1 MPQLAPPPLSD
12 AERERPFAAGGA
24 PLLTAEEMRAWDL
37 HAIRERGIPERVL
50 MEAAGRAAAE
60 VVHRLHPEGRVV
72 AAVGGGNNGG
82 DALVLL
88 RTLAAR
94 GRRVAAVQAGGSL
107 PDLALL
113 HDWELEV
120 LPASGAEA
128 AFRGAAVVVDG
139 ILGTGA
145 KGAPRAP
152 AAAVI
157 EAMNASD
164 RPVVAL
170 DGPSGVDMTTG
181 RAEGAAVRAAVT
193 VTFGAPKRGL
203 LLFPGREL
211 AGRVVA
217 VEIGFP
223 PLASGAA
230 GARVV
235 TDAWVRARLPR
246 VPADAHKGTMGTVCA
261 VAGRS
266 GVGGA
271 AVMVAMGALRA
282 GAGMARVVSH
292 ADNRVVLQQAVPEAL
307 YTDRDSV
314 EVHDALTLA
323 AAVVAGPGMG
333 TADADL
339 EFLRRVARTGDAP
352 LLLDADALTLLARSP
367 ELRGEIRRPLLL
379 TPHPGEA
386 SRLLGRPVPE
396 ITADPF
402 AAAAEIAARFDCAA
416 LLKGAPSLIA
426 APGEPVLAS
435 VAGHSG
441 IATGGMGDT
450 LSGVAGALLGMGC
463 PPRDAAAIAL
473 FLCGRAAE
481 VAGRGRSL
489 LPRDVDTALPDAYA
503 SLETPTSSD
512 LPAAVFDLPA
522 AY

>member
-1 MPQLAPPPLSD
+1 MTD
-12 AERERPFAAGGA
+12 AERERPFVAGGV
-24 PLLTAEEMRAWDL
+24 PVLTSDEMRAWDR
-37 HAIRERGIPERVL
+37 HAIQALGIPERVL
-50 MEAAGRAAAE
+50 MEAAGRAAAD
-60 VVHRLHPEGRVV
+60 VVQSLYPDGKVV

-82 DALVLL
+82 DALVCL

-94 GRRVAAVQAGGSL
+94 GRAVAAVQAGGEL
-107 PDLALL
+107 PDRALL
-113 HDWELEV
+113 HGWETEV
-120 LPASGAEA
+120 IPSTAAAG

-145 KGAPRAP
+145 KGAPRP
-152 AAAVI
+152 QAAAVI
-157 EAMNASD
+157 EAMNASG

-181 RAEGAAVRAAVT
+181 RAAGIAVRAAVT
-193 VTFGAPKRGL
+193 VTFAAAKRGL

-211 AGRVVA
+211 AGRVVV
-217 VEIGFP
+217 VETGFP
-223 PLASGAA
+223 PPAA
-230 GARVV
+230 DETGARVA
-235 TDAWVRARLPR
+235 TAAWARARLPR
-246 VPADAHKGTMGTVCA
+246 VPPNAHKGTLGTVCA

-292 ADNRVVLQQAVPEAL
+292 ADNRLVVQQAVPEAL
-307 YTDRDSV
+307 FTDRDFGEV
-314 EVHDALTLA
+314 EDALARA

-339 EFLRRVARTGDAP
+339 DFLRRVAESGDAP
-352 LLLDADALTLLARSP
+352 LLLDADALTLLARDPS
-367 ELRGEIRRPLLL
+367 LRGSIRRPLLL

-386 SRLLGRPVPE
+386 SRLLGRGVPE

-402 AAAAEIAARFDCAA
+402 GAAAEIADRFDCAA
-416 LLKGAPSLIA
+416 LLKGAPSLVA
-426 APGEPVLAS
+426 APGAPVLVS

-450 LSGVAGALLGMGC
+450 LSGVAGALLAMGC
-463 PPRDAAAIAL
+463 APREAAGIAL
-473 FLCGRAAE
+473 FLSGTAAE
-481 VAGRGRSL
+481 IAGCGRSL
-489 LPRDVDTALPDAYA
+489 LPRDVDAALPDAYA
-503 SLETPTSSD
+503 ALATPEKPD
-512 LPAAVFDLPA
+512 LPAVLFDLRA

>member
-1 MPQLAPPPLSD
+1 MTDLVRPPTSD
-12 AERERPFAAGGA
+12 AERDRFFAAGGA
-24 PLLTAEEMRAWDL
+24 PLLTADEMREWDR
-37 HAIRERGIPERVL
+37 HAIQERGIPERVL

-107 PDLALL
+107 PDRALL
-113 HDWELEV
+113 HDWELDV
-120 LPASGAEA
+120 LPASEAAA
-128 AFRGAAVVVDG
+128 AFRDAGVVVDG

-145 KGAPRAP
+145 KGAPRDP

-157 EAMNASD
+157 GAMNASG

-193 VTFGAPKRGL
+193 ITFGAPKRGL

-223 PLASGAA
+223 PLAPGAA

-246 VPADAHKGTMGTVCA
+246 VPPNAHKGTMGTVCA

-271 AVMVAMGALRA
+271 AVMAAMGALRA
-282 GAGMARVVSH
+282 GAGMVRVVSH

-307 YTDRDSV
+307 YTDRDSA
-314 EVHDALTLA
+314 EVDEALAKA

-333 TADADL
+333 TSDADL
-339 EFLRRVARTGDAP
+339 DFLRRVAAAGDAP
-352 LLLDADALTLLARSP
+352 LLLDADAVTLLARSP
-367 ELRGEIRRPLLL
+367 GLRGEIRRPLLL

-386 SRLLGRPVPE
+386 SRLLDRPVPE

-402 AAAAEIAARFDCAA
+402 AAASEIAARFDCAVI
-416 LLKGAPSLIA
+416 LKGAPSLIA
-426 APGEPVLAS
+426 APGEPTLVS

-463 PPRDAAAIAL
+463 PPREAAAIAL

-481 VAGRGRSL
+481 IAGQGRSL
-489 LPRDVDTALPDAYA
+489 LPRDVDAALPDAYA
-503 SLETPTSSD
+503 SLERPARQE
-512 LPAAVFDLPA
+512 LPAVVFDLAA

>member
-1 MPQLAPPPLSD
+1 MSE
-12 AERERPFAAGGA
+12 AERERPFAAGGV

-60 VVHRLHPEGRVV
+60 VVQRLQPEGRVV

-94 GRRVAAVQAGGSL
+94 GREVAAVQAGGSL

-120 LPASGAEA
+120 LPASEAEAEA
-128 AFRGAAVVVDG
+128 AFRGAAGVVAG

-157 EAMNASD
+157 EAMNASG
-164 RPVVAL
+164 RPVVAV

-193 VTFGAPKRGL
+193 VAFGAPKRGL
-203 LLFPGREL
+203 LLFPGRAL
-211 AGRVVA
+211 AGRVVV

-223 PLASGAA
+223 PLAPGAA
-230 GARVV
+230 VARVV

-261 VAGRS
+261 MAGRS

-307 YTDRDSV
+307 YTDRDST
-314 EVHDALTLA
+314 EVHDALEKA

-367 ELRGEIRRPLLL
+367 ELRREIRRPLLL

-386 SRLLGRPVPE
+386 SRLLGRPVPQ

-416 LLKGAPSLIA
+416 LLKGAPSLVA

-481 VAGRGRSL
+481 IAGQGRSL
-489 LPRDVDTALPDAYA
+489 LPRDVDAALPDAYA
-503 SLETPTSSD
+503 SLETTTPSD
-512 LPAAVFDLPA
+512 LPAALFDLRA